1 MMTTP
6 AMRVLLDPAHFIM
19 ERKMLHG
26 IKQRAERRTPTPTS
40 SEE

>member
-1 MMTTP
+1 
-6 AMRVLLDPAHFIM
+6 M

-40 SEE
+40 SKE